1 MFKYYINWF
10 RYIGLFALYLILE
23 TYFGIQFEYLV
34 RFLISA
40 SLILISV
47 EKNPEYYDDNIY

>member
-10 RYIGLFALYLILE
+10 RYIGLFALYLTLE
-23 TYFGIQFEYLV
+23 TYFGVQFEYLV

>member
-10 RYIGLFALYLILE
+10 RYVGLWALYIILQIYFD
-23 TYFGIQFEYLV
+23 TQVGFLVGFGICT
-34 RFLISA
+34 

>member
-10 RYIGLFALYLILE
+10 RYIGLFTLYLILE
-23 TYFGIQFEYLV
+23 TYFGVQFEYLV

>member
-23 TYFGIQFEYLV
+23 TYFGVQFEYLV

>member
-10 RYIGLFALYLILE
+10 RYVGLFALYLILQ
-23 TYFGIQFEYLV
+23 TYFGVQFEYLV
-34 RFLISA
+34 RFLICV

>member
-23 TYFGIQFEYLV
+23 TYFGVQFDYLV
-34 RFLISA
+34 RFLICT